1 MTANAGV
8 SGSSGRLVFSSG
20 SANGGNSGAILIG
33 SGTATGGS
41 GGLVSI
47 SAGSGTSGI
56 GGAVYISGGAS
67 VGTGGNVEI
76 KAGASTGGTT
86 GSTYVK
92 NPTNGAATLT
102 ISATTFLVDTGT
114 VTISASSTITVDAG
128 TTLTLDGGSNGV
140 TFDSSYVYGFE
151 YDSGTVSSSAVTLN
165 TMTGKI
171 TSDSSDLVPSGSS
184 QTITL
189 TNSRIVTTS
198 LVFVNVKTTCTGGH
212 IVAVSSN
219 PGGSGGSATIVVYN
233 AGQGA
238 CTNAYSLSFVV
249 IN

>member
-1 MTANAGV
+1 M
-8 SGSSGRLVFSSG
+8 
-20 SANGGNSGAILIG
+20 
-33 SGTATGGS
+33 
-41 GGLVSI
+41 
-47 SAGSGTSGI
+47 GTSGI

-76 KAGASTGGTT
+76 KAGASTSGTA
-86 GSTYVK
+86 GSTYIN
-92 NPTNGAATLT
+92 NPTDGAAILT
-102 ISATTFLVDTGT
+102 ISTTSFLVNT
-114 VTISASSTITVDAG
+114 G
-128 TTLTLDGGSNGV
+128 TTLTLEGGTNGV

-151 YDSGTVSSSAVTLN
+151 YGSGTISSGAVTLN
-165 TMTGKI
+165 KMTGKI

-212 IVAVSSN
+212 IVVVSSN
-219 PGGSGGSATIVVYN
+219 PGTSGGSATIVVYN
-233 AGQGA
+233 AGQNA
-238 CTNAYSLSFVV
+238 CTTAYSLSFVV

>member
-1 MTANAGV
+1 M
-8 SGSSGRLVFSSG
+8 
-20 SANGGNSGAILIG
+20 
-33 SGTATGGS
+33 

-102 ISATTFLVDTGT
+102 ISATSFIVDTGT
-114 VTISASSTITVDAG
+114 VTIAASSTITVEAG
-128 TTLTLDGGSNGV
+128 TTLTLEGGSNG
-140 TFDSSYVYGFE
+140 
-151 YDSGTVSSSAVTLN
+151 AVTLN
-165 TMTGKI
+165 KMTGKI

-189 TNSRIVTTS
+189 T
-198 LVFVNVKTTCTGGH
+198 
-212 IVAVSSN
+212 
-219 PGGSGGSATIVVYN
+219 
-233 AGQGA
+233 
-238 CTNAYSLSFVV
+238 
-249 IN
+249 

>member
-1 MTANAGV
+1 MG
-8 SGSSGRLVFSSG
+8 
-20 SANGGNSGAILIG
+20 
-33 SGTATGGS
+33 ATGGS

-102 ISATTFLVDTGT
+102 ISATSFIVDTGT
-114 VTISASSTITVDAG
+114 VTIAASSTITVEAG
-128 TTLTLDGGSNGV
+128 TTLTLEGGSNGV

-151 YDSGTVSSSAVTLN
+151 YDSGTVSSGAVTLN
-165 TMTGKI
+165 KMTGKI
-171 TSDSSDLVPSGSS
+171 TSDSS
-184 QTITL
+184 
-189 TNSRIVTTS
+189 
-198 LVFVNVKTTCTGGH
+198 VFVHVKTTCTGGH
-212 IVAVSSN
+212 IVVVSSN
-219 PGGSGGSATIVVYN
+219 PGTSGGSATIVVYN
-233 AGQGA
+233 AGQNA
-238 CTNAYSLSFVV
+238 CTTAYSLSFVV